1 MLCIICQFHSFQ
13 LILGYDMLFSCPLK
27 NSYVNLWAF
36 LWLEASLSAVRGIV
50 LHSFWRESRKAVAWL
65 LKIEAVRFEDEILL
79 FSRILK
85 NYTSRKVSLYDFFLE
100 KLAPLF
106 LLKEVKPSSD
116 SKVIKIPTF
125 DDLFPSLQHSHQNS
139 WYNDDSYYVF
149 PPKWSWFT
157 RAYYLVLRKSCS
169 HKRLRI

>member
-1 MLCIICQFHSFQ
+1 MARIPQGGGL
-13 LILGYDMLFSCPLK
+13 
-27 NSYVNLWAF
+27 VT
-36 LWLEASLSAVRGIV
+36 
-50 LHSFWRESRKAVAWL
+50 
-65 LKIEAVRFEDEILL
+65 KIEAVRFEDEILL

-85 NYTSRKVSLYDFFLE
+85 NYTSRKASLYDFFLE

-106 LLKEVKPSSD
+106 LLKEVKPSPD

-149 PPKWSWFT
+149 PPK
-157 RAYYLVLRKSCS
+157 
-169 HKRLRI
+169 